1 MELLREQSALFS
13 LPADIH
19 YLNGAFMSPQLRS
32 VTAAGKQSVASK
44 EQPYR
49 IQVDDFFAGPAAIRQ
64 LFSQLVNNPDPERIA
79 LIPSVSY
86 GMANVTR
93 NINLKNREVVLA
105 GEQFP
110 SNVYPWLSAA
120 QRQGGKVSIIA
131 PPDDFANRGKRW
143 NENLLD
149 AITSR
154 TAVVAI
160 SQVHWADGTRFDL
173 EALRSRTREVGA
185 LLVIDGTQSLG
196 AMPFDI
202 QQIQPDAL
210 IAAGYKWLLGPY
222 GLGVAYYGE
231 YFDDGVPV
239 EENWINRLHSEDF
252 AGLVAY
258 EEAYQ
263 PGAQRYAVGEHSSFV
278 LVPMLQV
285 ALQQLVDWQPQR
297 IQDYCRQISLAAI
310 TQIQTAGY
318 WVEAEDWRASHLF
331 GIRHTHMP
339 LDKIKQ
345 ALTDRQVYVSYR
357 GSAIRVSPHVYNT
370 AADMQVLAEVLVD
383 CVS

>member
-1 MELLREQSALFS
+1 
-13 LPADIH
+13 
-19 YLNGAFMSPQLRS
+19 MSPQLRS
-32 VTAAGKQSVASK
+32 VTAAGQQSVASK

-49 IQVDDFFAGPAAIRQ
+49 IKVDDFFAGPVAIRK
-64 LFSQLVNNPDPERIA
+64 LFSQLVNNPVPERIA

-93 NINLKNREVVLA
+93 NINLKGREVVLA

-120 QRQGGKVSIIA
+120 QRQGGKVSIIT
-131 PPDDFANRGKRW
+131 PPDDFANRGKNW
-143 NENLLD
+143 NERLLD

-173 EALRSRTREVGA
+173 ADLRNRTREVGA

-278 LVPMLQV
+278 LVPMLQA

-297 IQDYCRQISLAAI
+297 IQDYCRQISQATI
-310 TQIQTAGY
+310 EQIQAAGY

-331 GIRHTHMP
+331 GIRHIDMP

-370 AADMQVLAEVLVD
+370 AADMQVLAEVLVE